1 MAAHKLERPAVARTG
16 QVLHHAALG
25 RPVRVVC
32 VGHASLD
39 HVFEIEAFSAMASK
53 TPARSYRMLAGG
65 MAFNAA
71 VAAARLGAQVRL
83 ISRVGSDI
91 AADFLRQR
99 LEEEG
104 IDAQGVQTVLGAAT
118 SVSAI
123 VVDRTGERQIF
134 NHRGDAIA
142 KAHGLDTRQLE
153 GADVVL
159 ADPRWVGG
167 AAAALSWARNNKV
180 LSVLDGDVAPRADLQ
195 RLVALAQ
202 WAVFSEPGLATWAPG
217 LAREGALR
225 HACASGASAAMV
237 TCGEAGS
244 WLCSSPTALLV
255 HTGAPE
261 VAAIDTTAAGDVF
274 HGALALALAEG
285 LVAQEAISWAS
296 AAAAFKCQRGLGAL
310 GAPTRAELARWMQT
324 RSTTPAS
331 AQ

>member
-1 MAAHKLERPAVARTG
+1 MARTG
-16 QVLHHAALG
+16 QDLHSNTLG
-25 RPVRVVC
+25 RAVRVVC

-39 HVFEIEAFSAMASK
+39 HVFEIEAFSAKASK

-83 ISRVGSDI
+83 ISRVGSDS
-91 AADFLRQR
+91 AADFLRR
-99 LEEEG
+99 GLEEEG
-104 IDAQGVQTVLGAAT
+104 IEAQGVQTVMGAAT

-159 ADPRWVGG
+159 ADPRWVSG

-244 WLCSSPTALLV
+244 WLCSSPTALLM

-285 LVAQEAISWAS
+285 LVAQEAIRWAS

>member
-1 MAAHKLERPAVARTG
+1 MVRTG
-16 QVLHHAALG
+16 NDLHIAALG

-39 HVFEIEAFSAMASK
+39 HVFEIEAFSAKASK

-91 AADFLRQR
+91 AANFLRQR

-104 IDAQGVQTVLGAAT
+104 IDGQGVQTVGGAAT

-142 KAHGLDTRQLE
+142 KAHSLDTRQLE

-159 ADPRWVGG
+159 ADPRWVSG
-167 AAAALSWARNNKV
+167 AATALAWARDNKV

-202 WAVFSEPGLATWAPG
+202 WAVFSEPGLAAWAPG
-217 LAREGALR
+217 TARNDALR
-225 HACASGASAAMV
+225 HACASGASGASAAMV

-244 WLCSSPTALLV
+244 WLCSGRSALPV
-255 HTGAPE
+255 HTAAPE

-274 HGALALALAEG
+274 HAALALALAEG
-285 LVAQEAISWAS
+285 HVAKVAIRWAS

-310 GAPTRAELARWMQT
+310 GAPTRAELARWLQT
-324 RSTTPAS
+324 RSATPAS
-331 AQ
+331 ATPANAQ